1 MFCMGWPLSQDYN
14 EAVQSPERNF
24 ADPDLRRGQAATNAL
39 GLPMPCSGNFA
50 DVYELRCPDG
60 ARWAVKCFTRYVA
73 GLRERYREVSAH
85 LGRVRLPF
93 MVDFTFL
100 EAGIRVAG
108 QWYPVLKMPWVEGL
122 ALNQFAAR
130 SADKPATLLALA
142 QIWGR
147 TARHLRAAQVTH
159 GDLQHGNV
167 LLVRD
172 ADTHSLA
179 VKLVD
184 YDGLWVPA
192 LAWTKSGEVGH
203 PAYQHPERLRGE
215 VYGPEVDRFP
225 VLLIATALRALQTG
239 GPPLWEKYSDGD
251 NLLFRQQDLEAP
263 TKSRLFYDLLKLND
277 PTVRLLTDALIEAAR
292 KPLDQTPLLE
302 DLLPDTEPVSLI
314 TVRPPSRAA
323 VKAVAPEPQAETEG
337 PAADDDS
344 GRFSE
349 APPRRPPSGEPRERA
364 APRLATLLRRPWG
377 PVAVAAGVALAVF
390 LVGGGI
396 LYLAMR
402 GGSSK
407 PPPLAQKQPLAD
419 VDPRP
424 FKRPPPRVPGDDP
437 PKKAGGPLDP
447 PDDGPPPLDG
457 PPGRKFSGGDLLPSP
472 KGPPSGAKKTDSRP
486 PVPQAEALSAAERD
500 IKELYKADYAR
511 SGLAEMQAL
520 AKRLLRDGS
529 DVKDK
534 PAARYVFLREA
545 RDLAATVQDYPLA
558 YQAAD
563 EMARDF
569 AVNAHEMKAAALEV
583 AGRISSNTPLGY
595 RVLAN
600 GALDLVEKTVADDE
614 YDLATRALAVGRAA
628 AESSKDKDLIARAEQ
643 YGDRLAAVKKEFAG
657 LGDTIRTLHERPD
670 DGGANLRLGRFYCF
684 CKGHWERGLPFLAR
698 GSDATLQALARQ
710 ELARPDA
717 RRQIA
722 DGWWDQIARAEADHK
737 RLIRQHAY
745 QWYLLCLPG
754 RDVLEEGEID
764 RRLRRL
770 AEDAPGVDGP
780 LDDLDVPRDKIVDGA
795 VRLPPQ
801 HELSSRRLYAGPVEV
816 VMAARTA
823 GNNLRLRGPRGSVL
837 VFNWEGK
844 AGDLRVLRPDGNE
857 RVESGSL
864 AVSKP
869 CPLTPEEWYVIRWL
883 LTEGGMAVSVN
894 NNLVY
899 KEDRRYDLSTREPI
913 RVASVESPIEVRA
926 FGVKRAK

>member
-1 MFCMGWPLSQDYN
+1 MGWPLSQDYN

-24 ADPDLRRGQAATNAL
+24 ADPDLRRGEAVVNSL
-39 GLPMPCSGNFA
+39 GLPLPCSGNFA
-50 DVYELRCPDG
+50 DVYEFRCPDG

-85 LGRVRLPF
+85 LQRVRLPF

-122 ALNQFAAR
+122 TLNQFVGR

-192 LAWTKSGEVGH
+192 LAWTRSGEVGH

-225 VLLIATALRALQTG
+225 VLLIATALRALQMG
-239 GPPLWEKYSDGD
+239 GPPLWEKYNDGD

-302 DLLPDTEPVSLI
+302 DLLPDADPVP
-314 TVRPPSRAA
+314 VRPPSRTA
-323 VKAVAPEPQAETEG
+323 VKAVAPEPRAETPE
-337 PAADDDS
+337 PAADDS

-349 APPRRPPSGEPRERA
+349 VPARKPPSGGERGRA
-364 APRLATLLRRPWG
+364 APGLAALLRRPWS
-377 PVAVAAGVALAVF
+377 PVAVALGVAVAVF
-390 LVGGGI
+390 LVGGGV
-396 LYLAMR
+396 LYLAVR
-402 GGSSK
+402 AGSPKPAPK
-407 PPPLAQKQPLAD
+407 PPPVAQKQPLAA
-419 VDPRP
+419 DPRP
-424 FKRPPPRVPGDDP
+424 FKRPPPRVPDDDP
-437 PKKAGGPLDP
+437 PKKGGGLPDP
-447 PDDGPPPLDG
+447 PDDALPL
-457 PPGRKFSGGDLLPSP
+457 PGDRPSDRKFPGGDLPPPP

-486 PVPQAEALSAAERD
+486 PVPPAEALAAAERE

-511 SGLAEMQAL
+511 GSLVEMQAL
-520 AKRLLRDGS
+520 AKRLLRDGF
-529 DVKDK
+529 DVKGR
-534 PAARYVFLREA
+534 PAAQYVFLREA
-545 RDLAATVQDYPLA
+545 RDLAAAVQDYPLA

-583 AGRISSNTPLGY
+583 AGRIPSNTPLGY

-614 YDLATRALAVGRAA
+614 YDLAARALAVARAA
-628 AESSKDKDLIARAEQ
+628 ADSSKDRDLIARAEQ
-643 YGDRLAAVKKEFAG
+643 YGDRLAAVKKEFNG
-657 LGDTIRTLHERPD
+657 LGDTIRTLQGRPD
-670 DGGANLRLGRFYCF
+670 DGGANLRLGQFYCF
-684 CKGHWERGLPFLAR
+684 CKGHWDRGLPFLAR

-710 ELARPDA
+710 ELARPEA

-722 DGWWDQIARAEADHK
+722 DGWWDQIPRAEADHK

-754 RDVLEEGEID
+754 RDVLEENEID
-764 RRLRRL
+764 KRLRRL
-770 AEDAPGVDGP
+770 ADDAPGVEGP

-801 HELSSRRLYAGPVEV
+801 HELSSRRLYAGAVEV
-816 VMAARTA
+816 VLVARTA
-823 GNNLRLRGPRGSVL
+823 GNSLRLRGPRGSVL

-844 AGDLRVLRPDGNE
+844 AGDLRILRPDGNE
-857 RVESGSL
+857 RIESGSL
-864 AVSKP
+864 AISKP
-869 CPLTPEEWYVIRWL
+869 CPLAPDEWYVIRWL

-913 RVASVESPIEVRA
+913 RVASVESPVEVRA
-926 FGVKRAK
+926 FSAKRAK